1 MKDQVELTTFMSQ
14 VNTLVKLARTKLL
27 THDIDKDTAGTS

>member
-1 MKDQVELTTFMSQ
+1 MSVWSMEFESTVEEVVTTFMSQ

-27 THDIDKDTAGTS
+27 TH